1 MIFIG
6 LLFVLL
12 WFVNEK
18 SPKENTQKTTKQITK
33 INNIEEK
40 TITFDDVTLK
50 MKLKKYVAYNLF
62 QIEYDTSKFEIA
74 KMSDNSYIIKNI
86 NDKKIYV
93 KIIPLNGK
101 DYVNDISKKNNND
114 MVNYFYGNNV
124 YLKIIVSDIDDKL
137 LNAEVNY
144 MISTIMIK

>member
-1 MIFIG
+1 MFIG

-93 KIIPLNGK
+93 KIIPLNEK
-101 DYVNDISKKNNND
+101 DYLNDISKKNNND

>member
-1 MIFIG
+1 MSIG
-6 LLFVLL
+6 LFFVLL

-18 SPKENTQKTTKQITK
+18 SPKENTQKTTKEITK

-40 TITFDDVTLK
+40 TITFDNVTLK

-62 QIEYDTSKFEIA
+62 QIEYNTSKFEIV

-93 KIIPLNGK
+93 KIIPLNEK
-101 DYVNDISKKNNND
+101 DYLNDINKKNNND
-114 MVNYFYGNNV
+114 TVNYFHGNNV
-124 YLKIIVSDIDDKL
+124 YLKIIVSNIDDEL

>member
-1 MIFIG
+1 MSIG
-6 LLFVLL
+6 LLFILL

-18 SPKENTQKTTKQITK
+18 SPKENTQKTTKEITK

-40 TITFDDVTLK
+40 TITFDNVTLK

-62 QIEYDTSKFEIA
+62 QIEYNISKFVIV

-86 NDKKIYV
+86 NDKKNYV
-93 KIIPLNGK
+93 KIIPLDEK
-101 DYVNDISKKNNND
+101 DYLNDINEKNND
-114 MVNYFYGNNV
+114 DTVNYFHGNNV
-124 YLKIIVSDIDDKL
+124 YLKIIVSNIEDEL
-137 LNAEVNY
+137 LKAEVNY